1 MTILWFQYFQLL
13 SLITAI
19 IFHKRLS
26 NYNIIAFIPLLLIV
40 VIIEFAGVNFRYFDW
55 SDNYFIYNIYLL
67 SSTPIVL
74 YLYKQML
81 ALDSKTKIV
90 FIAISIFIMTLIVI
104 NYLFLQGTKQLNTH
118 SIILIEIMN
127 IILSCFVLV
136 QLVFKDDIERSLFN
150 EPYFWINVGSLFFS
164 LGTLVVM
171 GLQQYIRANH
181 IQLNK
186 VSAYFFIMPFL
197 NVILYSSWSYG
208 FILCKRKPL

>member
-1 MTILWFQYFQLL
+1 
-13 SLITAI
+13 
-19 IFHKRLS
+19 
-26 NYNIIAFIPLLLIV
+26 
-40 VIIEFAGVNFRYFDW
+40 
-55 SDNYFIYNIYLL
+55 
-67 SSTPIVL
+67 
-74 YLYKQML
+74 
-81 ALDSKTKIV
+81 
-90 FIAISIFIMTLIVI
+90 VI

-171 GLQQYIRANH
+171 GLQQYIRANY

>member
-13 SLITAI
+13 CLIIAI
-19 IFHKRLS
+19 IFRKRLS